1 MAISEPQMS
10 EIPVTHLESAATGT
24 GAGEIRRGMHA
35 FVAAHVVDEGAGQE
49 IDRRVEQMLSLVSA
63 HAGSGAP
70 GARLVLVAD
79 VTADDVQIVLRT
91 VPGQSRP
98 SGHEA
103 TQPVGGLELW
113 VSFPRA
119 DEPASGPPTH

>member
-1 MAISEPQMS
+1 MT
-10 EIPVTHLESAATGT
+10 EIPVTHLESAASGH

-35 FVAAHVVDEGAGQE
+35 FVEAHVVDEGTGQE
-49 IDRRVEQMLSLVSA
+49 IDRRVDQMLSLVSA
-63 HAGSGAP
+63 HARSGAP
-70 GARLVLVAD
+70 GARIVLVAD

-91 VPGQSRP
+91 VPGQRRSD
-98 SGHEA
+98 GHGA

-119 DEPASGPPTH
+119 DEPASARPAN